1 MRRARL
7 RGLHRRDGDFEHGI
21 VRLSGGQVL
30 EHHARPAE
38 DAHNHAVARVRQP
51 LEHFIRNAG
60 DDRQRQQ
67 AAQNAAEERQLFN
80 AEQRKE
86 HLIRHRADE
95 NRDEHDQKEERRA
108 AARMQAGEPARVF
121 RRQLQP
127 GLVAVYGL
135 MLRAVVHEHA
145 LDIRHEGNRDH
156 IADQNRN
163 ARQSGGKVD
172 DKAAVR
178 PLADERRHA
187 RGQRDKQE
195 QAQRDGKHHRDGHD
209 DLVDARAQLL
219 GEPLFKLAGLF
230 LHHAEHLRALV
241 EGFHAHFEHDHH
253 VDAAADQRQPHPL
266 VLFRERLVA
275 LARHHDSAVRTAH
288 RDGDGFIRR
297 ALHHHAF
304 HDGLPADI
312 LILMLLIAHCACS
325 FPEALPQPRQG
336 TEFPAPSKFSC
347 GASLIR
353 RPARRSAAFGAS

>member
-1 MRRARL
+1 
-7 RGLHRRDGDFEHGI
+7 
-21 VRLSGGQVL
+21 
-30 EHHARPAE
+30 
-38 DAHNHAVARVRQP
+38 
-51 LEHFIRNAG
+51 
-60 DDRQRQQ
+60 
-67 AAQNAAEERQLFN
+67 
-80 AEQRKE
+80 
-86 HLIRHRADE
+86 
-95 NRDEHDQKEERRA
+95 
-108 AARMQAGEPARVF
+108 MQAGEPARVF

-156 IADQNRN
+156 IADQNRD

-178 PLADERRHA
+178 SLADERRHA

-209 DLVDARAQLL
+209 NLVDARAQLL

-266 VLFRERLVA
+266 VLFGERLVV
-275 LARHHDSAVRTAH
+275 LARHHDPAVRTAH

-312 LILMLLIAHCACS
+312 LILMLLIAHCASS
-325 FPEALPQPRQG
+325 FLGAFSPGREPSSPRLPNFNAALRLFVVQLVALLLLALLDVGHQQRQQGKAQDKRRRAKEQRLGRVFVQPERH
-336 TEFPAPSKFSC
+336 
-347 GASLIR
+347 R
-353 RPARRSAAFGAS
+353 RHAQRA